1 MPASESALARRRFRI
16 MPDTFSVST
25 TTRPADL
32 AIAVVA
38 LWWLSF
44 RTLTV
49 RACRLRRLAYSRSRR
64 LEWVLLPCTLR
75 LRAMAQMNYASH
87 QNIEACQC
95 RGQTG
100 LPQIFCTTGHITE
113 CHFPFSCT
121 EAACNHLPKYQ
132 EIGQEIGQK
141 LETTAREIFGMAAQ
155 PQCEKCG
162 GMCLQQITETLLVPG
177 IDPPNGKPV
186 FEFAVNT
193 VCACVNIE
201 RTPGRNPAPTPSTEH
216 HNRPC
221 TK

>member
-1 MPASESALARRRFRI
+1 
-16 MPDTFSVST
+16 
-25 TTRPADL
+25 
-32 AIAVVA
+32 
-38 LWWLSF
+38 
-44 RTLTV
+44 
-49 RACRLRRLAYSRSRR
+49 
-64 LEWVLLPCTLR
+64 
-75 LRAMAQMNYASH
+75 MNYASH
-87 QNIEACQC
+87 QNTEACQC

-141 LETTAREIFGMAAQ
+141 LETTAREIFSIAAQ

-162 GMCLQQITETLLVPG
+162 GMGLQQITETILVPG

-201 RTPGRNPAPTPSTEH
+201 RTPGRNPA
-216 HNRPC
+216 RLC
-221 TK
+221 TNNGSWFDYLFKLVGKAQNSGLSDDPYRFWLGLLAVGARRCLAWAWRF